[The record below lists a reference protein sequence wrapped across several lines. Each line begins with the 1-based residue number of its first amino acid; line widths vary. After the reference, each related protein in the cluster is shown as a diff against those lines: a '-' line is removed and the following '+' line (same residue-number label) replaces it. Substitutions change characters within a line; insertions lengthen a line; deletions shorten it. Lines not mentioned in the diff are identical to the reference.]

1 MLNCF
6 LGFNFDLEFFMH
18 ILKTADFST
27 IIIFIQMHYWIA
39 GSLVGMALIF
49 ELLNR
54 FQLKIIHKKL
64 HLLV

>member
-1 MLNCF
+1 MYI
-6 LGFNFDLEFFMH
+6 LE
-18 ILKTADFST
+18 TADWST

-49 ELLNR
+49 KLLNR